1 MDYGLRFEKLINK
14 IVGKPD
20 VITYEWYWKDKEER
34 AALLF
39 SACIIKYDKKST
51 SAVQA
56 KLEYFMTKLFKEDES
71 DKDKKVSIQCLEFL
85 ERLD

>member
-34 AALLF
+34 VALLF
-39 SACIIKYDKKST
+39 TACIIKYDKKST
-51 SAVQA
+51 SEVQT
-56 KLEYFMTKLFKEDES
+56 KLEYFMTKLFKEDN
-71 DKDKKVSIQCLEFL
+71 KNKKTSIQCLQFL
-85 ERLD
+85 EGLE

>member
-39 SACIIKYDKKST
+39 TACIIKYDKKST
-51 SAVQA
+51 SDVQA
-56 KLEYFMTKLFKEDES
+56 KLEYFMTKIFKEDN
-71 DKDKKVSIQCLEFL
+71 KDKKTSIACLNFL
-85 ERLD
+85 ESLE

>member
-1 MDYGLRFEKLINK
+1 MNYGLRFEKLINK

-39 SACIIKYDKKST
+39 TACIIKYDKKST
-51 SAVQA
+51 SDVQA
-56 KLEYFMTKLFKEDES
+56 KLEYFMTKIFKEDN
-71 DKDKKVSIQCLEFL
+71 KDKKTSIACLKFL
-85 ERLD
+85 EGLE

>member
-39 SACIIKYDKKST
+39 TACIIKYDKKST
-51 SAVQA
+51 SDVQA
-56 KLEYFMTKLFKEDES
+56 KLEYFMTKIFKEDN
-71 DKDKKVSIQCLEFL
+71 KDKKTSIACLNFL
-85 ERLD
+85 ERLE

>member
-1 MDYGLRFEKLINK
+1 MNYGLRFEKLINK

-39 SACIIKYDKKST
+39 TACIIKYDKKST
-51 SAVQA
+51 SDVQA
-56 KLEYFMTKLFKEDES
+56 KLEYFMTKIFKEDN
-71 DKDKKVSIQCLEFL
+71 KDKKTSIACLEFL
-85 ERLD
+85 EGLE